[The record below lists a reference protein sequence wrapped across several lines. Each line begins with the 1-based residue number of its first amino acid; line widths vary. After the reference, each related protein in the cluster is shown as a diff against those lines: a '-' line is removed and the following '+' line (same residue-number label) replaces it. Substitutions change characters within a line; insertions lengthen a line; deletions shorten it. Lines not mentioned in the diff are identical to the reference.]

1 MIDAHQHF
9 WRIGQNDCVWPGP
22 DLGAIHRDFEP
33 AELQAL
39 ATAAGVE
46 GTVLVQSQESDRD
59 TDYLLGL
66 ADATP
71 WVKAV
76 VGWVDMALPEAP
88 ARIAALAGRPKFRG
102 VRPMLQ
108 GLAEVDWILRAELEP
123 AVTALVAHRLSFDAL
138 VQVRHLPALARF
150 ARRFPSLAIVID
162 HAAKPDIAGDGHAD
176 WRAALAPFAGLANV
190 SCKLSGLLTEAA
202 AGQGAE
208 ALAPYVADL
217 LALFGPQRLMWGS
230 DWPVLNLASD
240 YAAWLAMA
248 QDLVRQSV
256 VGSAGDDALAAI
268 FGRTAQSF
276 YRF

>member
-9 WRIGQNDCVWPGP
+9 WRIGQNDCVWPGG
-22 DLGAIHRDFEP
+22 DLAAIHRDFEP
-33 AELQAL
+33 AELERL
-39 ATAAGVE
+39 ARAAGVE

-59 TDYLLGL
+59 TDYLLDL
-66 ADATP
+66 AEATP

-76 VGWVDMALPEAP
+76 VGWVDLASPKAP

-108 GLAEVDWILRAELEP
+108 GLAEVDWILWPELEP
-123 AVTALVAHRLSFDAL
+123 AVAALGAHGLGFDAL

-150 ARRFPSLAIVID
+150 ARRHPRLAIVID
-162 HAAKPDIAGDGHAD
+162 HAAKPDIAGDGRD
-176 WRAALAPFAGLANV
+176 EWRAALAPLAALKNV

-208 ALAPYVADL
+208 ALAPYVVDL
-217 LALFGPQRLMWGS
+217 LDLFGPTRLMWGS
-230 DWPVLNLASD
+230 DWPVLNLAGD

-248 QDLVRQSV
+248 RDLVRQSV
-256 VGSAGDDALAAI
+256 VGSAGDEALAAI
-268 FGRTAQSF
+268 FGGAAQSF